1 VPATQ
6 PSPVSAAQAWHD
18 VGMTEPAL
26 VPELLVTDVDESL
39 VFWRDLCGFTVK
51 YARPDEGFAYVV
63 RGSAHVMLEQ
73 AGLGRNWV
81 TGPLEK
87 PLGRGINFQIEVS
100 DIDPIVAALA
110 AAGIDLFMA
119 PEMKTYRVGGAELG
133 VRQFLVTDPDGYLLR
148 FQSPI
153 GPR

>member
-1 VPATQ
+1 MTSDDQ
-6 PSPVSAAQAWHD
+6 RSPKREL
-18 VGMTEPAL
+18 EPAL
-26 VPELLVTDVDESL
+26 VPELLVTDIEESL
-39 VFWRDLCGFTVK
+39 AFWRDLCGFTLK
-51 YARPDEGFAYVV
+51 YARPDEGFAYIV

-87 PLGRGINFQIEVS
+87 PLGRGINFQIEVG

-110 AAGIDLFMA
+110 EAGIDLFMA
-119 PEMKTYRVGGAELG
+119 PETKSYRVGDAELG

>member
-1 VPATQ
+1 
-6 PSPVSAAQAWHD
+6 
-18 VGMTEPAL
+18 MTKPAL

-39 VFWRDLCGFTVK
+39 TFWRDLCGFTVK
-51 YARPDEGFAYVV
+51 YARPNEGFAYIV

-87 PLGRGINFQIEVS
+87 PLGRGINFQIEVG

>member
-1 VPATQ
+1 
-6 PSPVSAAQAWHD
+6 
-18 VGMTEPAL
+18 MTEPAL

-51 YARPDEGFAYVV
+51 YARPNEGFAYIV

-87 PLGRGINFQIEVS
+87 PLGRGINFQIEVG

>member
-1 VPATQ
+1 MTSDGQ
-6 PSPVSAAQAWHD
+6 HSPKREL
-18 VGMTEPAL
+18 EPAL
-26 VPELLVTDVDESL
+26 VPELLVTDVEKSL
-39 VFWRDLCGFTVK
+39 AFWRDLCGFTVK

-63 RGSAHVMLEQ
+63 HGSAHVMLEQ
-73 AGLGRNWV
+73 AGLGRNWL

-87 PLGRGINFQIEVS
+87 PLGRGINFQIEVD
-100 DIDPIVAALA
+100 DIDPVVTALTAAR
-110 AAGIDLFMA
+110 IDLFMA
-119 PEMKTYRVGGAELG
+119 PETKSYQVGSAELG